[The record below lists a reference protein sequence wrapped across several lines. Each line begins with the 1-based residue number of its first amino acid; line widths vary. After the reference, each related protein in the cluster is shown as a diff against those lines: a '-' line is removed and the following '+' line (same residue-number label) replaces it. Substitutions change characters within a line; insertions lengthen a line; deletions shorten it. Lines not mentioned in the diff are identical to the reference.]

1 MKAFKL
7 FTLHAS
13 VAAVILSG
21 SSCITAPVCL
31 TPSTTHIQEKT
42 ALQKLGQTDGSSS
55 AWSVLGLWM
64 IGRPDI
70 AGAIDEA
77 VRKKDADALV
87 GVRCYET
94 YRWYLFFSTTTVR
107 VEGEAVKFSLGK

>member
-1 MKAFKL
+1 MKL
-7 FTLHAS
+7 FKSFA
-13 VAAVILSG
+13 VGAAVTVVILSG
-21 SSCITAPVCL
+21 SSCITSPVCL
-31 TPSTTHIQEKT
+31 TSSTTHIQERT
-42 ALQKLGQTDGSSS
+42 TLQSLGQTDGSSR
-55 AWSVLGLWM
+55 AWSIMGLWM

-70 AGAIDEA
+70 ASAIDEA

-107 VEGEAVKFSLGK
+107 VEGEAVKYSRSK